1 MEDLVV
7 KCDIC
12 SSEINPRRGFI
23 LTTTQ
28 VISDPGYWRRA
39 FRLMADFENQI
50 EIGLPGFIRQMAGS
64 ESDWVICDG
73 CMSQLSADKR
83 KSKKYFQAYQ
93 KYGKRPNI
101 PGSGPGNV
109 DQAAI
114 LASGAFQTV
123 FGRKPSTIQVESDN
137 APLISSIEFSQLVV
151 EAIRSGDQNKFA
163 KLADYR
169 VKCKSCRAVMSAVE
183 TKMAPDG
190 MKCPRCATQWFV
202 IG

>member
-1 MEDLVV
+1 M

-28 VISDPGYWRRA
+28 VISDPGYWKRA
-39 FRLMADFENQI
+39 FNLMADYESQI
-50 EIGLPGFIRQMAGS
+50 ENGLPGFIRQMAGS
-64 ESDWVICDG
+64 ESDWVVCDG
-73 CMSQLSADKR
+73 CMSNLSADKR
-83 KSKKYFQAYQ
+83 KAKKYFQEYQ
-93 KYGKRPNI
+93 KYGKRPSI

-114 LASGAFQTV
+114 LASGAFQAV
-123 FGRKPSTIQVESDN
+123 FGHKPSTIQVDSNQD
-137 APLISSIEFSQLVV
+137 LVIGSVEFSQMVV
-151 EAIRSGDQNKFA
+151 DALRSGDQNKFA
-163 KLADYR
+163 RLADYQI
-169 VKCKSCRAVMSAVE
+169 KCKHCGAVMPAVE

-190 MKCPRCATQWFV
+190 MKCPRCATQWFA

>member
-1 MEDLVV
+1 M

-28 VISDPGYWRRA
+28 VISDPGYWKRA
-39 FRLMADFENQI
+39 FTLMADYESQI
-50 EIGLPGFIRQMAGS
+50 ENGLPGFIRQMAGS
-64 ESDWVICDG
+64 ESDWVVCDE
-73 CMSQLSADKR
+73 CMSKLSADKH
-83 KSKKYFQAYQ
+83 KSKKYFQEYQ

-114 LASGAFQTV
+114 LASGAFQAV
-123 FGRKPSTIQVESDN
+123 FGHQPRTIQVDSNQD
-137 APLISSIEFSQLVV
+137 PVIGSVEFSQMVV
-151 EAIRSGDQNKFA
+151 DAIRSGDQNKFA
-163 KLADYR
+163 RLADYQI
-169 VKCKSCRAVMSAVE
+169 KCKHCGAVMPAVE